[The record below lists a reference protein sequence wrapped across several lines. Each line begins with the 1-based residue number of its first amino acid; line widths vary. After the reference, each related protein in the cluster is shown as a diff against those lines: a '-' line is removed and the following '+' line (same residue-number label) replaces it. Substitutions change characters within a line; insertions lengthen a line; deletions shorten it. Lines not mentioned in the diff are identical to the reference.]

1 MVHKQ
6 KQNSVISSYEL
17 ARGTEQLITESLNV
31 YKLMFTLYGEFGLKI
46 EMKLGVPNHS
56 YDETH

>member
-1 MVHKQ
+1 MHD
-6 KQNSVISSYEL
+6 EL

-46 EMKLGVPNHS
+46 EMKFECRGPWFFIAFLLNK
-56 YDETH
+56 